1 MAIIFSYPLI
11 SSLANDDRLLISD
24 MDAGNGNP
32 TKSVTISQLA
42 TFLGVPA
49 GGPFVPY
56 VDGLSK
62 RIARTEE
69 TNKNTSLGFEAL
81 ASNLLIGTGNVA
93 MGYNAGKV
101 LEGGLYNVMIG
112 YESGIANVSGVDN
125 VLIGRDAGKAV
136 TQGTS
141 NVIIGPDAG
150 EAITTEGYNVCIGR
164 LAGNALT
171 ESSIVCI
178 GSGAGRRFTT
188 GSMNTFLGAGSGA
201 WNVAS
206 TSNTLVGWDAGHF
219 QTGSTNTFVGAL
231 AGYGATGASTG
242 TRNVGVGQQS
252 LSSVETAS
260 NNTAIGWNSGQTI
273 TTGGNNSCIGHNA
286 LPTVATVSNEFT
298 LGDSSVAVLRCQ
310 QTTITAWSDQRD
322 KTSIEELPYGLD
334 FVDSL
339 QPKKFIWDNRPET
352 DADGEEYFSANKGKK
367 DIGFIAQELQ
377 TVDDEWLNL
386 VYDSNPDRLEASYGK
401 LIPVLVKAI
410 KELKARVEALEA

>member
-11 SSLANDDRLLISD
+11 SSIADSDRLLISD

-42 TFLGVPA
+42 TYLGVPS
-49 GGPFVPY
+49 GGPYVPY
-56 VDGLSK
+56 VDGVGK
-62 RIARTEE
+62 RITRTED

-81 ASNLLIGTGNVA
+81 AGLTTGTGNVA
-93 MGYNAGKV
+93 MGFNAGKV

-112 YESGIANVSGVDN
+112 VESGIAATSASNN

-136 TQGTS
+136 TQGNS

-150 EAITTEGYNVCIGR
+150 EAITTEDYNVCIGR

-201 WNVAS
+201 WNIAS

-231 AGYGATGASTG
+231 AGYGAVGASTG
-242 TRNVGVGQQS
+242 IRNVGVGQQS

-310 QTTITAWSDQRD
+310 QTTITALSDQRD
-322 KTSIEELPYGLD
+322 KTSVEDLPYGLD

-339 QPKKFIWDNRPET
+339 QPKKFIWDNRAEIRIEE
-352 DADGEEYFSANKGKK
+352 DENGNQVEVEYFSANKGKK
-367 DIGFIAQELQ
+367 DVGFIAQELQ

-410 KELKARVEALEA
+410 KELKA